1 MQRRSESSELNAKH
15 HIGTVRVERRQ
26 AELEQTDQSLQI
38 VIRTAIVAAER
49 EELLSSPVF
58 YSTEQPPLKFDL
70 DGKVIVHPRVV
81 LAIQELEQATIRADV
96 SQKKHEE
103 ELKRKKRENLA
114 LKAKLKKAS
123 ELLAV
128 TDAAT
133 PRHLDDDCSGVSLA
147 TPRMLGDDRNDS
159 SLTTPGGYFRML
171 HEKGKDYFD
180 TTH

>member
-81 LAIQELEQATIRADV
+81 LGDSRART
-96 SQKKHEE
+96 SYNTSKCQPKEARGGAEAKEE
-103 ELKRKKRENLA
+103 R
-114 LKAKLKKAS
+114 
-123 ELLAV
+123 
-128 TDAAT
+128 
-133 PRHLDDDCSGVSLA
+133 G
-147 TPRMLGDDRNDS
+147 
-159 SLTTPGGYFRML
+159 PGIEGQVIS
-171 HEKGKDYFD
+171 
-180 TTH
+180 